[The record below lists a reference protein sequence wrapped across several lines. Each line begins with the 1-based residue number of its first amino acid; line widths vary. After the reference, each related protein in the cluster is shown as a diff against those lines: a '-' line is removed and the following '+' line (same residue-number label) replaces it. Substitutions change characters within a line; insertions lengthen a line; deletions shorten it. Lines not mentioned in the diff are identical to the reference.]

1 VRIVNKT
8 KVENIK
14 KAVSE
19 ISTYSQAELEFNRN
33 HNVTPWA
40 AMAMYLISKEGE
52 TAQSASSHYGRKYGA
67 VHAATKKIEAN
78 IEKYTP
84 YLNQILERAEQCGC

>member
-1 VRIVNKT
+1 MRIVDKT

-19 ISTYSQAELEFNRN
+19 VSSYSQAELEYNRN

-52 TAQSASSHYGRKYGA
+52 TAQSAAAHYGRKYGA
-67 VHAATKKIEAN
+67 VHAATKKIDAN
-78 IEKYTP
+78 IER
-84 YLNQILERAEQCGC
+84 YLPHLNKILERAEQCG

>member
-1 VRIVNKT
+1 
-8 KVENIK
+8 
-14 KAVSE
+14 
-19 ISTYSQAELEFNRN
+19 
-33 HNVTPWA
+33 
-40 AMAMYLISKEGE
+40 MAMYLISKEGE